1 MKQNVTQIPHRSNGV
16 YYSIE
21 GSLEALDM
29 AANNT
34 SLDYLLHYED
44 IPHSLCSVSNRTQ
57 PLNLWSLFPLKYSV
71 PINGY
76 IAPVLV
82 IITLITNTLVLAV
95 LLKKHMRSP
104 TNVLLAGM
112 ALSDTLTGVIPF
124 PVFIHFFSLGYYK
137 DFVPYEW
144 CHPYKFLYETIPTI
158 FHTASIWLTVG
169 LAAQRYIYICHSL
182 QARTWCTIPNV
193 IRGTLICYVVA
204 IISQLTKFLDFRYL
218 PFVTRSCV
226 DPNKTIIGCMERP
239 REWVLNNMMVY
250 HNIYFWF
257 RIIFIHLVP
266 CTSLV
271 VLNGLLIS
279 AMRKAQVRR
288 MLLLKQNKKS
298 ESRKLKESNCTTL
311 MLVAVVGLFLLV
323 EFPLGII
330 MTLYV
335 TDNTFDLILF
345 TEEVY
350 AIMTSFSNFFI
361 LLSYP
366 LNFFIYCGMSRQ
378 FRETFKRLFKG
389 GPLPADKECSQYMTL
404 PTENGRTVFTGPE
417 TAL

>member
-1 MKQNVTQIPHRSNGV
+1 MTSAGMDTNFT
-16 YYSIE
+16 
-21 GSLEALDM
+21 L
-29 AANNT
+29 NT
-34 SLDYLLHYED
+34 SLLSYSNVSRHSPNMTVDTGMYMDEMYDFPLGPPPLHFGM
-44 IPHSLCSVSNRTQ
+44 
-57 PLNLWSLFPLKYSV
+57 LFPLKYSI

-76 IAPVLV
+76 IAPVLILLTVVTNSLV
-82 IITLITNTLVLAV
+82 IAV

-112 ALSDTLTGVIPF
+112 AFSDMMTGVIPL
-124 PVFIHFFSLGYYK
+124 PVFIYFFSMGHHEDYVPLG
-137 DFVPYEW
+137 W
-144 CHPYKFLYETIPTI
+144 CLPYKLLYENIPTI

-169 LAAQRYIYICHSL
+169 LAVQRYIYICHSL
-182 QARTWCTIPNV
+182 QARTWCTISNV
-193 IRGTLICYVVA
+193 LRATVIVYIVA
-204 IISQLTKFLDFRYL
+204 VLSQLTRFFDFYTVEMTVPSVTKPNETYL
-218 PFVTRSCV
+218 
-226 DPNKTIIGCMERP
+226 GCSYRVRAWAMKHE
-239 REWVLNNMMVY
+239 VMY
-250 HNIYFWF
+250 QNIYFWF

-266 CTSLV
+266 CISLV

-279 AMRKAQVRR
+279 AMRKAQIRR
-288 MLLLKQNKKS
+288 MQLLKQNKKS

-330 MTLYV
+330 MTLFV
-335 TDNTFDLILF
+335 ADNTFELNLF
-345 TEEVY
+345 SDEIY
-350 AIMTSFSNFFI
+350 GIMTSMSNFFI

-389 GPLPADKECSQYMTL
+389 GPMPADKECSQYMTL
-404 PTENGRTVFTGPE
+404 PTENGKTVFSGPE

>member
-1 MKQNVTQIPHRSNGV
+1 MTDGASYGDEMYDIPDGPR
-16 YYSIE
+16 
-21 GSLEALDM
+21 
-29 AANNT
+29 
-34 SLDYLLHYED
+34 LLHF
-44 IPHSLCSVSNRTQ
+44 T
-57 PLNLWSLFPLKYSV
+57 SLFPLKYSV

-82 IITLITNTLVLAV
+82 LLTVVTNTLVIAV

-112 ALSDTLTGVIPF
+112 AFSDMMTGVIPL
-124 PVFIHFFSLGYYK
+124 PIFIYFFSMGHYK
-137 DFVPYEW
+137 EFVPFGW
-144 CHPYKFLYETIPTI
+144 CLPYKMLYENIPTI

-193 IRGTLICYVVA
+193 LRATVIVYVIA
-204 IISQLTKFLDFRYL
+204 FISQLTRFIDFYTI
-218 PFVTRSCV
+218 PMPAPCFSS
-226 DPNKTIIGCMERP
+226 PNKTVIGCSYIP
-239 REWVLNNMMVY
+239 RTWAMNHMDMY
-250 HNIYFWF
+250 QNIYFWF

-266 CTSLV
+266 CISLV

-279 AMRKAQVRR
+279 AMRKAQIRR
-288 MLLLKQNKKS
+288 MQLLKQNKKS

-335 TDNTFDLILF
+335 TDNTFALELF
-345 TEEVY
+345 SEHVY
-350 AIMTSFSNFFI
+350 SIMTSMSNFFI

-389 GPLPADKECSQYMTL
+389 GPMPVDKECSQYMTL
-404 PTENGRTVFTGPE
+404 PTENGKTVFTGPE

>member
-1 MKQNVTQIPHRSNGV
+1 MSYRNGLNVTIDSGM
-16 YYSIE
+16 YGDEIY
-21 GSLEALDM
+21 DF
-29 AANNT
+29 
-34 SLDYLLHYED
+34 
-44 IPHSLCSVSNRTQ
+44 Q
-57 PLNLWSLFPLKYSV
+57 PLHFGMLFPLKYSV

-76 IAPVLV
+76 IAPVLILLTVVTNSLV
-82 IITLITNTLVLAV
+82 IAV

-112 ALSDTLTGVIPF
+112 AFSDMMTGAIPL
-124 PVFIHFFSLGYYK
+124 PVFIYFFSMGRYEDYVPLG
-137 DFVPYEW
+137 W
-144 CHPYKFLYETIPTI
+144 CLPYKMLYENIPTI

-182 QARTWCTIPNV
+182 QARTWCTISNV
-193 IRGTLICYVVA
+193 LRATVIVYIVA
-204 IISQLTKFLDFRYL
+204 VLSQLTRFIDFITVPMTVPSLTKLNETY
-218 PFVTRSCV
+218 T
-226 DPNKTIIGCMERP
+226 GCS
-239 REWVLNNMMVY
+239 Y
-250 HNIYFWF
+250 HVRAWAMRHQDMYQNIYYWF

-266 CTSLV
+266 CISLV

-288 MLLLKQNKKS
+288 MQLLKQNKKS

-335 TDNTFDLILF
+335 TDNTFDLKLF
-345 TEEVY
+345 SAEIY
-350 AIMTSFSNFFI
+350 SIMTSMSNFFI

-378 FRETFKRLFKG
+378 FRETFKRLFLG
-389 GPLPADKECSQYMTL
+389 GPMPTDKECSQYMTL
-404 PTENGRTVFTGPE
+404 PTENGKTVFTGPE

>member
-1 MKQNVTQIPHRSNGV
+1 MTLDESCVEIPSQPP
-16 YYSIE
+16 
-21 GSLEALDM
+21 
-29 AANNT
+29 
-34 SLDYLLHYED
+34 LHFGA
-44 IPHSLCSVSNRTQ
+44 V
-57 PLNLWSLFPLKYSV
+57 FPLKYSV

-82 IITLITNTLVLAV
+82 LLTVVTNTLVIAV

-112 ALSDTLTGVIPF
+112 AFSDMLTGVIPL
-124 PVFIHFFSLGYYK
+124 PVFIYFFSMGNYK
-137 DFVPYEW
+137 DFVPLEW
-144 CHPYKFLYETIPTI
+144 CMPYKLLYENIPTI
-158 FHTASIWLTVG
+158 FHTASVWLTVG

-193 IRGTLICYVVA
+193 LRGTVIVYIVA
-204 IISQLTKFLDFRYL
+204 VLSQLTKFVDFVIVPIAVPRYNRNETYQGC
-218 PFVTRSCV
+218 VYCYRSWAMKYM
-226 DPNKTIIGCMERP
+226 DMYQ
-239 REWVLNNMMVY
+239 NM
-250 HNIYFWF
+250 YFWF
-257 RIIFIHLVP
+257 RILFIHLVP
-266 CTSLV
+266 CISLV

-279 AMRKAQVRR
+279 AMRKAQIRR
-288 MLLLKQNKKS
+288 MQLLKQNKKS

-335 TDNTFDLILF
+335 TDNTFDLKLF
-345 TEEVY
+345 SEAVY
-350 AIMTSFSNFFI
+350 AIMTSMSNFFI

-389 GPLPADKECSQYMTL
+389 GPMPADKECSQYMTL
-404 PTENGRTVFTGPE
+404 PTDNGRTVFTGPE

>member
-1 MKQNVTQIPHRSNGV
+1 MKGV
-16 YYSIE
+16 FVS
-21 GSLEALDM
+21 M

-34 SLDYLLHYED
+34 SLDYYSDYGEGVT
-44 IPHSLCSVSNRTQ
+44 PSFCSAQNGPM
-57 PLNLWSLFPLKYSV
+57 PLNLWSLFPVRYSV
-71 PINGY
+71 PMNGY
-76 IAPVLV
+76 IAPILI
-82 IITLITNTLVLAV
+82 IITVITNTLVLAV

-112 ALSDTLTGVIPF
+112 ALSDTLTGLIPF
-124 PVFIHFFSLGYYK
+124 PVFIHFFSLGFYK
-137 DFVPYEW
+137 DFVPYDW
-144 CHPYKFLYETIPTI
+144 CYPYKFLYEIIPTI

-193 IRGTLICYVVA
+193 IRGTLVVYLVA
-204 IISQLTKFLDFRYL
+204 ILSQLTKFIDFRY
-218 PFVTRSCV
+218 FKITTQSCI
-226 DPNKTIIGCMERP
+226 DPNITINACMEIP
-239 REWVLNNMMVY
+239 RDWVIDNMTVY
-250 HNIYFWF
+250 QNIYFWF

-271 VLNGLLIS
+271 VLNGLLIH

-335 TDNTFDLILF
+335 TDNTFDLVLF

-389 GPLPADKECSQYMTL
+389 GPMPLDKECSQYMTL

>member
-1 MKQNVTQIPHRSNGV
+1 MFK
-16 YYSIE
+16 
-21 GSLEALDM
+21 M

-34 SLDYLLHYED
+34 SLDYYLDYDDHL
-44 IPHSLCSVSNRTQ
+44 PQSFCSVKNARM
-57 PLNLWSLFPLKYSV
+57 PLNLWNLFPVRYSV
-71 PINGY
+71 PMNGY
-76 IAPVLV
+76 IAPVLI
-82 IITLITNTLVLAV
+82 IITVITNTLVLVV

-144 CHPYKFLYETIPTI
+144 CHPYKFLYEIIPTI

-193 IRGTLICYVVA
+193 IRGTLVVYIVA
-204 IISQLTKFLDFRYL
+204 ILSQLTKFIDFRY
-218 PFVTRSCV
+218 FKFITQSCI
-226 DPNKTIIGCMERP
+226 DPNKTIAACMEMP
-239 REWVLNNMMVY
+239 RDWVIDNMTVY
-250 HNIYFWF
+250 QNVYFWF

-271 VLNGLLIS
+271 VLNGLLIH

-288 MLLLKQNKKS
+288 MLLLKQNKKN

-335 TDNTFDLILF
+335 TDNTFDLVLF

-389 GPLPADKECSQYMTL
+389 GPMPVDKECSQYMTL

>member
-1 MKQNVTQIPHRSNGV
+1 MAGADHNITFNNSYTLYNNISGRRHNMTTDGEL
-16 YYSIE
+16 YGDEIYE
-21 GSLEALDM
+21 GPVP
-29 AANNT
+29 
-34 SLDYLLHYED
+34 LHFA
-44 IPHSLCSVSNRTQ
+44 R
-57 PLNLWSLFPLKYSV
+57 LFPLKYSV

-82 IITLITNTLVLAV
+82 LLTVVTNTLVIAV

-112 ALSDTLTGVIPF
+112 AFSDMLTGVIPL
-124 PVFIHFFSLGYYK
+124 PVFIYFFSMGHYN
-137 DFVPYEW
+137 DFVPLGW
-144 CHPYKFLYETIPTI
+144 CLPYKMLYENIPTI

-193 IRGTLICYVVA
+193 LRATVIVYIVA
-204 IISQLTKFLDFRYL
+204 FVSQLTRFIDFYTV
-218 PFVTRSCV
+218 PWTVPSYVNPNETYQGCVYQTRNWAMNHM
-226 DPNKTIIGCMERP
+226 DM
-239 REWVLNNMMVY
+239 Y
-250 HNIYFWF
+250 QNIYFWF

-266 CTSLV
+266 CISLV

-279 AMRKAQVRR
+279 AMRKAQIRR
-288 MLLLKQNKKS
+288 MQLLKQNKKS

-335 TDNTFDLILF
+335 TDNTFDLKLF
-345 TEEVY
+345 SENVY
-350 AIMTSFSNFFI
+350 SIMTSMSNFFI

-389 GPLPADKECSQYMTL
+389 GPMPVDKECSQYMTL
-404 PTENGRTVFTGPE
+404 PTENGKTVFSGPE

>member
-1 MKQNVTQIPHRSNGV
+1 MAQLSQFQEDNGMQYSGNNSGDVLTMGGNRSNATHFTDDA
-16 YYSIE
+16 E
-21 GSLEALDM
+21 LPFFQSLALHFD
-29 AANNT
+29 N
-34 SLDYLLHYED
+34 
-44 IPHSLCSVSNRTQ
+44 
-57 PLNLWSLFPLKYSV
+57 LFPLKYSV

-76 IAPVLV
+76 IAPVLILLTV
-82 IITLITNTLVLAV
+82 VTNTLVIAV

-112 ALSDTLTGVIPF
+112 AFSDMMTGVIPLPIF
-124 PVFIHFFSLGYYK
+124 LHFFSMEHYK
-137 DFVPYEW
+137 DFVPIGW
-144 CHPYKFLYETIPTI
+144 CLPYRLLYENIPTI

-193 IRGTLICYVVA
+193 LRGTVVVYLVA
-204 IISQLTKFLDFRYL
+204 ILSQFTRFVDVEIKPQHVPSRLDTNQTFVGCDLIYRPWAMNNLVMYL
-218 PFVTRSCV
+218 
-226 DPNKTIIGCMERP
+226 
-239 REWVLNNMMVY
+239 
-250 HNIYFWF
+250 NIYFWF

-266 CTSLV
+266 CISLV

-279 AMRKAQVRR
+279 AMRKASVRR
-288 MLLLKQNKKS
+288 MQLLKQNKKS
-298 ESRKLKESNCTTL
+298 ESKKLKESNCTTL

-335 TDNTFDLILF
+335 TDNTFALNLF
-345 TEEVY
+345 SEDVY
-350 AIMTSFSNFFI
+350 LIMTSMSNFFI

-366 LNFFIYCGMSRQ
+366 LNFFIYCGMSRL

-389 GPLPADKECSQYMTL
+389 GPVPAKEECSQYMTL
-404 PTENGRTVFTGPE
+404 PTENGKTVFTGPE

>member
-1 MKQNVTQIPHRSNGV
+1 MARSESSEYHAFPDYSNGSEHWYDVSDENYTRNLSV
-16 YYSIE
+16 YD
-21 GSLEALDM
+21 SLHLEK
-29 AANNT
+29 
-34 SLDYLLHYED
+34 
-44 IPHSLCSVSNRTQ
+44 R
-57 PLNLWSLFPLKYSV
+57 FPQISV

-76 IAPVLV
+76 VAPVLILLTV
-82 IITLITNTLVLAV
+82 ITNTLVIAV

-112 ALSDTLTGVIPF
+112 AFSDLMTGLIPL
-124 PVFIHFFSLGYYK
+124 PVFLYFFSMEHYK
-137 DFVPYEW
+137 EFVPYDW
-144 CHPYKFLYETIPTI
+144 CLPYRLLYEDIPTI

-169 LAAQRYIYICHSL
+169 LAVQRYIYICHSL

-193 IRGTLICYVVA
+193 IRATVIVYVVA
-204 IISQLTKFLDFRYL
+204 ILSQLTRFVEVQIL
-218 PFVTRSCV
+218 PAEVPSLSRENETYVGC
-226 DPNKTIIGCMERP
+226 IIMDRP
-239 REWVLNNMMVY
+239 WVAKNRVMYYNF
-250 HNIYFWF
+250 YFWF

-266 CTSLV
+266 CISLV

-279 AMRKAQVRR
+279 AMRKASIRR
-288 MLLLKQNKKS
+288 MQLLKQNKKS

-330 MTLYV
+330 MTLYI
-335 TDNTFDLILF
+335 TDNTFYLNLF
-345 TEEVY
+345 SSHVY
-350 AIMTSFSNFFI
+350 AVMTSVSNFFI

-366 LNFFIYCGMSRQ
+366 LNFFIYCGMSRL

-389 GPLPADKECSQYMTL
+389 GPVPHKEDCSQYMTL
-404 PTENGRTVFTGPE
+404 PTENGKTVFTGPE

>member
-1 MKQNVTQIPHRSNGV
+1 MNVTIDSEKYGDEMYDFPV
-16 YYSIE
+16 E
-21 GSLEALDM
+21 LVP
-29 AANNT
+29 
-34 SLDYLLHYED
+34 LHFG
-44 IPHSLCSVSNRTQ
+44 N
-57 PLNLWSLFPLKYSV
+57 LFPLKYSV

-76 IAPVLV
+76 IAPVLILLTVVTNSLV
-82 IITLITNTLVLAV
+82 IAV

-112 ALSDTLTGVIPF
+112 AFSDMMTGVIPL
-124 PVFIHFFSLGYYK
+124 PVFIYFFSMGRYEDYVPLGWC
-137 DFVPYEW
+137 VPY
-144 CHPYKFLYETIPTI
+144 KMLYENIPTI

-169 LAAQRYIYICHSL
+169 LAVQRYIYICHSL
-182 QARTWCTIPNV
+182 QARTWCTISNV
-193 IRGTLICYVVA
+193 LRATVIVYIVA
-204 IISQLTKFLDFRYL
+204 VLSQLTRFIDFYTVPVTVPSFTKPNETYTGCLCPVRSW
-218 PFVTRSCV
+218 VTRHE
-226 DPNKTIIGCMERP
+226 DM
-239 REWVLNNMMVY
+239 Y
-250 HNIYFWF
+250 QNIYFWF

-266 CTSLV
+266 CISLV

-288 MLLLKQNKKS
+288 MQLLKQNKKS

-335 TDNTFDLILF
+335 TDNTFDLKLF
-345 TEEVY
+345 SGEIY
-350 AIMTSFSNFFI
+350 SIMTSMSNFFI

-378 FRETFKRLFKG
+378 FRETFKRLFLG
-389 GPLPADKECSQYMTL
+389 GPMPPDKECSQYMTL
-404 PTENGRTVFTGPE
+404 PTENGKTVFTGPE

>member
-1 MKQNVTQIPHRSNGV
+1 MTPDDVQYGDDMPGMP
-16 YYSIE
+16 E
-21 GSLEALDM
+21 GPAPLH
-29 AANNT
+29 
-34 SLDYLLHYED
+34 LLAH
-44 IPHSLCSVSNRTQ
+44 
-57 PLNLWSLFPLKYSV
+57 FPEKYSV

-82 IITLITNTLVLAV
+82 LLTVVTNTLVIAV

-112 ALSDTLTGVIPF
+112 AFSDMMTGVIPL
-124 PVFIHFFSLGYYK
+124 PIFIYFFSMGHYK
-137 DFVPYEW
+137 EFVPFEW
-144 CHPYKFLYETIPTI
+144 CLPYRMLYENIPTI

-193 IRGTLICYVVA
+193 LRATVIVYIVA
-204 IISQLTKFLDFRYL
+204 FISQLTRFFDFYSV
-218 PFVTRSCV
+218 PMTVPSYST
-226 DPNKTIIGCMERP
+226 NETYQGCLNIP
-239 REWVLNNMMVY
+239 RTWAMNHMDMY
-250 HNIYFWF
+250 QNIYFWF

-266 CTSLV
+266 CISLV

-279 AMRKAQVRR
+279 AMRKAQIRR
-288 MLLLKQNKKS
+288 MQLLKQNKKS
-298 ESRKLKESNCTTL
+298 ESRKLKESNRTTL

-335 TDNTFDLILF
+335 TDNTFSLDLF
-345 TEEVY
+345 SESVY
-350 AIMTSFSNFFI
+350 SIMTSLSNFFI

-389 GPLPADKECSQYMTL
+389 GPMPVDKECSQYMTL
-404 PTENGRTVFTGPE
+404 PTENGKTVFTGPE

>member
-1 MKQNVTQIPHRSNGV
+1 MDTDQKFEYNS
-16 YYSIE
+16 SITANATTFIDASDRNDSFMP
-21 GSLEALDM
+21 GLHFEA
-29 AANNT
+29 
-34 SLDYLLHYED
+34 
-44 IPHSLCSVSNRTQ
+44 
-57 PLNLWSLFPLKYSV
+57 LFPLKYSG

-76 IAPVLV
+76 IAPVLILLTV
-82 IITLITNTLVLAV
+82 VTNTLVIAV
-95 LLKKHMRSP
+95 LLKRHMRSP

-112 ALSDTLTGVIPF
+112 AFSDMMTGVIPL
-124 PVFIHFFSLGYYK
+124 PVFIYFFSMGHYEEYLP
-137 DFVPYEW
+137 VEW
-144 CHPYKFLYETIPTI
+144 CLPYKILYENIPTI

-169 LAAQRYIYICHSL
+169 LAVQRYIYICHSL

-193 IRGTLICYVVA
+193 IRATVIVYIVA
-204 IISQLTKFLDFRYL
+204 ILSQIARFLDFEVVPREV
-218 PFVTRSCV
+218 PSRIDV
-226 DPNKTIIGCMERP
+226 NKTIDGCDIKSRP
-239 REWVLNNMMVY
+239 WAANNQVMY
-250 HNIYFWF
+250 QNIYFWF

-279 AMRKAQVRR
+279 AMRKASIRR
-288 MLLLKQNKKS
+288 MQLLKQNKKS
-298 ESRKLKESNCTTL
+298 ESKKLKESNCTTL

-335 TDNTFDLILF
+335 TDNTFNLNLF
-345 TEEVY
+345 SMDVY
-350 AIMTSFSNFFI
+350 LIMTSMSNFFI

-378 FRETFKRLFKG
+378 FRETFKRLFNG
-389 GPLPADKECSQYMTL
+389 RSMPLKEECSQYMTL
-404 PTENGRTVFTGPE
+404 PTENGKTVFTGPE